1 MTPKSRMFTFKV
13 HGLED
18 KKRVLS
24 LIVKMFLLIGYQI
37 PWCTN
42 EIIFTLFE
50 IVDISFFGN
59 IHF

>member
-18 KKRVLS
+18 KKRVLR

-50 IVDISFFGN
+50 LDDISFFGN

>member
-24 LIVKMFLLIGYQI
+24 LIVKMFLLVRYLIQ
-37 PWCTN
+37 WRTN

-50 IVDISFFGN
+50 IDDISFFGN

>member
-18 KKRVLS
+18 KKRVLR

>member
-24 LIVKMFLLIGYQI
+24 LIVKMFLLIGYLIQ
-37 PWCTN
+37 WRTN